1 MTTGKKR
8 TLEEI
13 QGTFIFDGKM
23 SRVGFPLNSM
33 SMALNNAEDRAAFR
47 SDPEAF
53 MERFAMSD
61 EQKEAVRNRDWM
73 RMLELGGNIYFTA
86 KIGMVDGLSVQD
98 INAQMTGVSTDA
110 FKEMMRNGGRNP
122 NG

>member
-8 TLEEI
+8 TLEDI